1 MERGGIIC
9 ESPAINKQVRI
20 ENVEVEQ
27 TSSRILLEALD
38 QGRAA
43 ASLNGE
49 PKATAS
55 VTVVIGINAVAFGL
69 PLNNLGFDE

>member
-27 TSSRILLEALD
+27 TSSRILLDALD

-43 ASLNGE
+43 ASFNGE
-49 PKATAS
+49 SNATALLLIAMRQTPS
-55 VTVVIGINAVAFGL
+55 PSACR
-69 PLNNLGFDE
+69 